1 MIRVIFLPLTK
12 YIMDSIMSKREKHH
26 AVPSEMLSKEFLSQ
40 FKTEEDVSQFL
51 KDLHSQVL
59 EHMLQGEMD
68 VHLGYEKHSSEGTNS
83 GNSRNGS
90 FPKKIQTEHGE
101 SVISIPRDRNADF
114 EPIVVPK
121 HQSRG
126 LSIERLVISLYAK
139 GLSVSDIEDEL
150 RDIYKI
156 NLSTSAISII
166 TNKVTQAALEWQ
178 NRPLERLYLVVWM
191 DGIVFKVR
199 ESGKIINKT
208 VYLCVGLNKSGY
220 KEVLGMWIGKSES
233 SSFWMS
239 VLTDLKARGV
249 EDILI
254 TVTDNLNGF
263 TETIKTVF
271 PQSTTQICV
280 VHQIRNSCKYVVWKE
295 IKEFTADM
303 KEIYTSVNRDQAANA
318 LSHFEQKWGSKYRHA
333 VQSWHRNWDDLT
345 AFFDFPVEIR
355 TIIYTTNLIENLNGK
370 IRKYTKTKMSFPT
383 DDALRKSVWLAL
395 QEIEKK
401 WTMPIRNWGLVMN
414 QFLAIFEERIG
425 I

>member
-1 MIRVIFLPLTK
+1 
-12 YIMDSIMSKREKHH
+12 MDNVMAKREKHQ
-26 AVPSEMLSKEFLSQ
+26 AVPAEMLSKEFLSR
-40 FKTEEDVSQFL
+40 FKTEQDVSRFL

-59 EHMLQGEMD
+59 EQMLQGEMD
-68 VHLGYEKHSSEGTNS
+68 SHLGYEKHSQTGNNT
-83 GNSRNGS
+83 GNSRNGT
-90 FPKKIQTEHGE
+90 FPKKIQTEHGQ
-101 SVISIPRDRNADF
+101 SVIQIPRDRNSDF
-114 EPIVVPK
+114 DPVVVPK
-121 HQSRG
+121 HESRG
-126 LSIERLVISLYAK
+126 LSIEKLVISLYAK
-139 GLSVSDIEDEL
+139 GMSVSDIEDEL
-150 RDIYKI
+150 RDIYEI
-156 NLSTSAISII
+156 TLSTSAISII
-166 TNKVTQAALEWQ
+166 TNKVMQAALEWQ
-178 NRPLERLYLVVWM
+178 NRPLDRLYMVVWM

-208 VYLCVGLNKSGY
+208 VYLCVGLTQKGY
-220 KEVLGMWIGKSES
+220 KEVLGMWIGKAES

-249 EDILI
+249 EDVLI

-263 TETIKTVF
+263 TDTIKTVF

-280 VHQIRNSCKYVVWKE
+280 VHQIRNSCKYVVWKDM
-295 IKEFTADM
+295 KEFTADM
-303 KEIYTSVNRDQAANA
+303 KEVYTSVNREQAALA
-318 LSHFEQKWGSKYRHA
+318 LAHFEQKWGSKYRHA

-401 WTMPIRNWGLVMN
+401 WTMPIRNWGLVIN
-414 QFLAIFEERIG
+414 QFLAIFENRIG

>member
-1 MIRVIFLPLTK
+1 MESVMAKRVK
-12 YIMDSIMSKREKHH
+12 KQ
-26 AVPSEMLSKEFLSQ
+26 AVPSEMLTKEFISQ
-40 FKTEEDVSQFL
+40 FKSEEDVSQFL
-51 KDLHSQVL
+51 KDLHAQVL
-59 EHMLQGEMD
+59 EQMLQGEMD
-68 VHLGYEKHSSEGTNS
+68 AHWGYEKHSSEGNNS

-90 FPKKIQTEHGE
+90 YPKKIQTEHGE
-101 SVISIPRDRNADF
+101 SIIEIPRDRNGEF
-114 EPIVVPK
+114 EPVVIPK
-121 HQSRG
+121 HHSRG

-139 GLSVSDIEDEL
+139 GMSVSDIEDEL

-166 TNKVTQAALEWQ
+166 TNKVTQAAIEWQ
-178 NRPLERLYLVVWM
+178 NRPLERLYMIVWM

-199 ESGKIINKT
+199 ESGKIVNKT
-208 VYLCVGLNKSGY
+208 VYLCVGLNNRGY

-263 TETIKTVF
+263 TDTIKSVF

-280 VHQIRNSCKYVVWKE
+280 VHQIRNSCKYVVWKDM
-295 IKEFTADM
+295 KEFTADM
-303 KEIYTSVNRDQAANA
+303 KEIYTSVNREQAASA

-333 VQSWHRNWDDLT
+333 LQSRHRNWDDLT

-355 TIIYTTNLIENLNGK
+355 SIIYTTNLIENLNGK
-370 IRKYTKTKMSFPT
+370 IRKYTKTKLSFPT
-383 DDALRKSVWLAL
+383 DDALRKSVWLAIS
-395 QEIEKK
+395 EIEKK
-401 WTMPIRNWGLVMN
+401 WTVPVRNWGIVMN
-414 QFLAIFEERIG
+414 QFIAIFENRIG
-425 I
+425 L